1 MIANVQVRGLR
12 MILFYT
18 KTSLFL
24 VLLLWVVLVSETYIL
39 PTPKTLLT
47 YLSKII
53 LFCLSG
59 LATGKMSV

>member
-47 YLSKII
+47 Y
-53 LFCLSG
+53 
-59 LATGKMSV
+59 